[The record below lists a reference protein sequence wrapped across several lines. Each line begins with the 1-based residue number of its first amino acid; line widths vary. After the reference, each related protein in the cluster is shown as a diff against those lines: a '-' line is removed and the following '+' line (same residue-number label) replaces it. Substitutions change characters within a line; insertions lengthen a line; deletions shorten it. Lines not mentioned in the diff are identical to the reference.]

1 MVIQL
6 NIDLAKI
13 DKSKIKEFTRK
24 DGSKGKGLDLV
35 VFLRDE
41 ADQYGN
47 NGFVSESVPKDSAE
61 KGTILGNAK
70 IAGQKSSPA
79 AQSQPSSVV
88 QNVQSSNVATVD
100 PFDLPF

>member
-1 MVIQL
+1 MIIKL

-24 DGSKGKGLDLV
+24 DGSKGKSLDLV
-35 VFLRDE
+35 VFLKDE

-70 IAGQKSSPA
+70 IVGQKP
-79 AQSQPSSVV
+79 QSIVETVIAEVV
-88 QNVQSSNVATVD
+88 PDSE
-100 PFDLPF
+100 DLPF

>member
-24 DGSKGKGLDLV
+24 DGSIGKGLNLV
-35 VFLRDE
+35 VFLKDE
-41 ADQYGN
+41 ADSYGN
-47 NGFVSESVPKDSAE
+47 HGFVSESVPKDSAE

-70 IAGQKSSPA
+70 IAGQKATPQPQPA
-79 AQSQPSSVV
+79 PQVV
-88 QNVQSSNVATVD
+88 QAIPVAD
-100 PFDLPF
+100 PLPF

>member
-24 DGSKGKGLDLV
+24 DGSIGKGLNLV
-35 VFLRDE
+35 VFLKDE
-41 ADQYGN
+41 ADSYGN
-47 NGFVSESVPKDSAE
+47 HGFVSESVPKDSAE

-70 IAGQKSSPA
+70 IAGQKATPQPQPA
-79 AQSQPSSVV
+79 SVSQVV
-88 QNVQSSNVATVD
+88 QPTQLPN
-100 PFDLPF
+100 DLPF

>member
-24 DGSKGKGLDLV
+24 DGTKGAGINLV
-35 VFLRDE
+35 VFLKDE

-47 NGFVSESVPKDSAE
+47 NGFVSESVPKDSPE

-70 IAGQKSSPA
+70 IAGQKSSPV

>member
-1 MVIQL
+1 MVVQL

-24 DGSKGKGLDLV
+24 DGTKGAGINLV
-35 VFLRDE
+35 VFLKDE
-41 ADQYGN
+41 PDQYGN

-70 IAGQKSSPA
+70 IAGQKSSPV

-100 PFDLPF
+100 PFNLPF

>member
-1 MVIQL
+1 MVVQL

-13 DKSKIKEFTRK
+13 DKAKIKEFTRK

-35 VFLRDE
+35 VFLKDE

-47 NGFVSESVPKDSAE
+47 WGFVSESVPKDSAT

-70 IAGQKSSPA
+70 IAGGGGNQKVMPQQTSQLSS
-79 AQSQPSSVV
+79 SS
-88 QNVQSSNVATVD
+88 STPVD

>member
-35 VFLRDE
+35 IFLKDE
-41 ADQYGN
+41 PDQYGN
-47 NGFVSESVPKDSAE
+47 HGFVSESVPKDSPE

-70 IAGQKSSPA
+70 IAGQKP
-79 AQSQPSSVV
+79 QPVV
-88 QNVQSSNVATVD
+88 QPVKAEVVPQIAAD
-100 PFDLPF
+100 DLPF

>member
-47 NGFVSESVPKDSAE
+47 HGFVSESVPKDSPE

-70 IAGQKSSPA
+70 IAGQKP
-79 AQSQPSSVV
+79 QSVV
-88 QNVQSSNVATVD
+88 QTVKAEVVPAAD
-100 PFDLPF
+100 DLPF